1 MEKAYICSPLSGNT
15 KENLKNAVAYARF
28 VFDRC
33 GMIPVMS
40 HFYVLILDD
49 NIEFERKIGTSLG
62 LEMILD
68 ARHMW
73 VFGDN
78 ITPGMKDEIRL
89 AESLKRVIHYVTDEQ
104 CEEIQNKYG
113 GYAHEK
119 NKEFEIAI

>member
-15 KENLKNAVAYARF
+15 KDNLKNAVAYARF

-49 NIEFERKIGTSLG
+49 DIEFERKVGTSLG
-62 LEMILD
+62 LDMILD

-73 VFGDN
+73 VFGDT
-78 ITPGMKDEIRL
+78 ITSGMKDEIRL
-89 AESLKRVIHYVTDEQ
+89 AESLKRSIHYVSDEQ
-104 CEEIQNKYG
+104 CKEILKQYG
-113 GYAHEK
+113 GYANEQIK
-119 NKEFEIAI
+119 KYEIAL

>member
-49 NIEFERKIGTSLG
+49 DIEFERKIGTSLG

-68 ARHMW
+68 AKHMW

-89 AESLKRVIHYVTDEQ
+89 AESLKRVIHYVSDEQ
-104 CEEIQNKYG
+104 CEEILNKYG

-119 NKEFEIAI
+119 NKEFEIAL

>member
-89 AESLKRVIHYVTDEQ
+89 AESLKRVIHYVSDEK
-104 CEEIQNKYG
+104 CEKILNKYG

>member
-49 NIEFERKIGTSLG
+49 NIEFERRIGTSLG

-68 ARHMW
+68 AKHMW

-104 CEEIQNKYG
+104 CEEILNKYG

>member
-1 MEKAYICSPLSGNT
+1 MEEAYICSPLSGNT
-15 KENLKNAVAYARF
+15 KDNLKNAVAYARF

-49 NIEFERKIGTSLG
+49 DIEFERKIGTSLG

-68 ARHMW
+68 AKHMW
-73 VFGDN
+73 VFGDT

-89 AESLKRVIHYVTDEQ
+89 AESLKRAIHYISDEQ
-104 CEEIQNKYG
+104 CKEILNQYG
-113 GYAHEK
+113 GYANEQIK
-119 NKEFEIAI
+119 KYEIAL

>member
-49 NIEFERKIGTSLG
+49 DIEFERKIGTSLG

-68 ARHMW
+68 AKHMW
-73 VFGDN
+73 VFGDT
-78 ITPGMKDEIRL
+78 ITLGMKDEIRL
-89 AESLKRVIHYVTDEQ
+89 AESLKRVIHYVSDEQ
-104 CEEIQNKYG
+104 CEEILNKYG

>member
-15 KENLKNAVAYARF
+15 KDNLKNAVAYARF

-49 NIEFERKIGTSLG
+49 DIEFERKIGTSLG

-68 ARHMW
+68 TKHMW

-89 AESLKRVIHYVTDEQ
+89 AESLKRVIHYVSEKQ
-104 CEEIQNKYG
+104 CEEILNKYG